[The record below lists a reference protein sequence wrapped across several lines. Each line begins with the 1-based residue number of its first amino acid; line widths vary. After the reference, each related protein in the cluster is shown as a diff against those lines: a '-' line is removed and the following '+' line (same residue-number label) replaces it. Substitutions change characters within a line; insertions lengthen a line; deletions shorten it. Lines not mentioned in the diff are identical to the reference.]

1 MTTRRTSIERVRA
14 IEQEAKALA
23 DDRARMVVSAAIQR
37 YASEYV
43 AERTVS
49 AVTLPK
55 EEMKGRS

>member
-1 MTTRRTSIERVRA
+1 MTKLGTSIERVRA

-23 DDRARMVVSAAIQR
+23 DDRARMVVVLPFNDMP
-37 YASEYV
+37 EDV

-55 EEMKGRS
+55 KR